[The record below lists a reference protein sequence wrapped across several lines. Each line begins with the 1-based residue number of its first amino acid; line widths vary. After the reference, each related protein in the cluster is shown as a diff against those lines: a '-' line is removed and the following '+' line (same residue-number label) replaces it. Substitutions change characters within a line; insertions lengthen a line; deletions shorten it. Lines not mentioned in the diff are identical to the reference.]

1 MLEFDTTGKLL
12 GSWGGPGDG
21 YDWPEREH
29 GIHVDTK
36 GFVWI
41 SGNGGW
47 PKPTAA
53 GSGDDMILK
62 FTTSGKFVSC
72 GLLV

>member
-1 MLEFDTTGKLL
+1 MRRASCLA
-12 GSWGGPGDG
+12 SWGGPGDG

-29 GIHVDTK
+29 GIYVDAK

-47 PKPTAA
+47 PKPSGPAA
-53 GSGDDMILK
+53 A
-62 FTTSGKFVSC
+62 TT
-72 GLLV
+72 

>member
-1 MLEFDTTGKLL
+1 VLEFDAAGKLL

-29 GIHVDTK
+29 GIYVDAD

-47 PKPTAA
+47 PKPAPG
-53 GSGDDMILK
+53 GSTDDMILK
-62 FTTSGKFVSC
+62 FTPAGKW
-72 GLLV
+72 